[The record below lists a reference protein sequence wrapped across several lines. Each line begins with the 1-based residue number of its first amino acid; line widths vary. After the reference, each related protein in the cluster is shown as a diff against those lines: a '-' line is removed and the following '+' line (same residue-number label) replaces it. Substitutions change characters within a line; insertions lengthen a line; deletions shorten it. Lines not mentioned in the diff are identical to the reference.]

1 MSDATEITTAT
12 FEDATK
18 TGVTLIDFWA
28 EWCGPCKMITPMI
41 NELAA
46 DFEGKATIAKVN
58 ADENQDLLAQHNV
71 SSLPSL
77 LVFKNGEEV
86 NRFIGITPK
95 DELASAINA
104 AIG

>member
-1 MSDATEITTAT
+1 MSNALEITTAT
-12 FEDATK
+12 FGETTG
-18 TGVTLIDFWA
+18 TGVSLVDFWA

-41 NELAA
+41 NELAEEF
-46 DFEGKATIAKVN
+46 DGKATIGKVN

-71 SSLPSL
+71 ASLPTL
-77 LVFKNGEEV
+77 LVLKNGEEV

-95 DELASAINA
+95 EELAEAITT

>member
-1 MSDATEITTAT
+1 MSDATELTTAT
-12 FEDATK
+12 FEDTTK
-18 TGVTLIDFWA
+18 TGVTLVDFWA

-46 DFEGKATIAKVN
+46 EFDGQATVAKVN

-95 DELASAINA
+95 DELAAAINA

>member
-12 FEDATK
+12 FEDITK

-46 DFEGKATIAKVN
+46 EFDGKATIGKVN
-58 ADENQDLLAQHNV
+58 ADENQDLLAQQNV

-95 DELASAINA
+95 EELAAAISA

>member
-1 MSDATEITTAT
+1 MSEAIEITTAT
-12 FEDATK
+12 FDDITK
-18 TGVTLIDFWA
+18 TGVALIDFWA

-41 NELAA
+41 SELAA
-46 DFEGKATIAKVN
+46 EFEGKATIGKVD
-58 ADENQDLLAQHNV
+58 ADANQDLLVKHNV

-95 DELASAINA
+95 EELAEAITT

>member
-12 FEDATK
+12 FEETTK

-46 DFEGKATIAKVN
+46 EFEGKATVGKVN
-58 ADENQDLLAQHNV
+58 ADDNQDLLAQHNV

-77 LVFKNGEEV
+77 LVFKNGEET

-95 DELASAINA
+95 EELAAAINA

>member
-1 MSDATEITTAT
+1 MSDAVEITTAT
-12 FEDATK
+12 FGETTK
-18 TGVTLIDFWA
+18 TGVTLVDFWA

-41 NELAA
+41 NELAGEF
-46 DFEGKATIAKVN
+46 DRKATVGKVN
-58 ADENQDLLAQHNV
+58 ADDNQDLLAQHNV

-95 DELASAINA
+95 EELAAAIDA